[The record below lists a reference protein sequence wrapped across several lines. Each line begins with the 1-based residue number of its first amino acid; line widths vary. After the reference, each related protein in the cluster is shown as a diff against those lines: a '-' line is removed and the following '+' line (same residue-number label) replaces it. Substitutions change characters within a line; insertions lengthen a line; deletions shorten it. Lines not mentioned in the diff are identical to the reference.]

1 MTQSGSPYDNAIAE
15 RVNGILK
22 HHMGLDKIFKS
33 YPTAVD
39 AVCKAVDAYN
49 RLRPHMSLNNLTP
62 QKAHQTKQLTIK
74 KWKKK
79 KYAVKS
85 AP

>member
-1 MTQSGSPYDNAIAE
+1 
-15 RVNGILK
+15 
-22 HHMGLDKIFKS
+22 MGLNKVFKNYS
-33 YPTAVD
+33 AAAD

-62 QKAHQTKQLTIK
+62 EKAHKTKQLSMK

-79 KYAVKS
+79 KYPVKS
-85 AP
+85 EP